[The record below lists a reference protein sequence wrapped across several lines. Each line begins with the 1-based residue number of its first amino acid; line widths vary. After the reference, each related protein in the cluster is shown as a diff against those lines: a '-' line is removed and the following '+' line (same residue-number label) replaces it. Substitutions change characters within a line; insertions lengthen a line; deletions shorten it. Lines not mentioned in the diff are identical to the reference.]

1 MATPT
6 DVQPQ
11 DDLRV
16 GILGPLEVHRGGV
29 SCLLGGRQQR
39 FVLALLALETGH
51 AVSLDRIADA
61 LWGDDLPPSY
71 VTTIQTYVFRLR
83 EVLEPGRAKRGSG
96 PRPRVDARR
105 RLPAG
110 AAARSRGCD
119 AFRGG
124 RRARSGR
131 ARSG

>member
-11 DDLRV
+11 HDLRV
-16 GILGPLEVHRGGV
+16 GIPGPLEVHRGGV

-83 EVLEPGRAKRGSG
+83 EVLEPGRAKG
-96 PRPRVDARR
+96 D
-105 RLPAG
+105 PAHVLV
-110 AAARSRGCD
+110 
-119 AFRGG
+119 
-124 RRARSGR
+124 
-131 ARSG
+131 